1 MLAGRPTVTLRVTD
15 DGAGIPAAER
25 ERVFD
30 RFYRL
35 AASRSRESGGTGLGL
50 SIVRDIVRAHGG
62 SVRLT
67 SRPDGRPGL
76 QATVILPGSAPT

>member
-1 MLAGRPTVTLRVTD
+1 GP
-15 DGAGIPAAER
+15 GIPEAER